1 MTSTISNCFSKLTKQ
16 PYPSASSESDTDRD
30 TLIKQT
36 QDKKRK
42 HIAGDSLEKEDEN
55 IVMQASTNSI
65 SKWLDAL
72 MVTKDDFSMLKVETQ
87 LLQPDTGKNNHQQA
101 LVQQQCKIVIM
112 NILLLAL

>member
-72 MVTKDDFSMLKVETQ
+72 MVIKDTA
-87 LLQPDTGKNNHQQA
+87 KNNHQQV
-101 LVQQQCKIVIM
+101 LVQQQYKIVIM